1 MGARGCNGAR
11 CKCSAGSRKSLRDC
25 SPCTWV
31 HYLRRAWLWM
41 ESRSDGDCSLPHLS
55 LPPVSLRN
63 FPLRRFPHATS
74 LVLFLLL
81 ACAAASAQQST
92 LTLDPARTT
101 VSFTLGDVLH
111 TVHGTFRLKRGT
123 LQLDPGAAK
132 LTGEIV
138 VEANSGETART
149 RRDGKMHREV
159 LESEQYPEITFRPD
173 RVEGTVSEKAKA
185 TVRVHGMFTIHGVD
199 REIEVHAV
207 AVLAEDHWTA
217 TLHFTIPYV
226 KWGMKNPSA
235 LFLRVD
241 DSVQIDIVA
250 VGTLTSR

>member
-1 MGARGCNGAR
+1 
-11 CKCSAGSRKSLRDC
+11 
-25 SPCTWV
+25 
-31 HYLRRAWLWM
+31 M
-41 ESRSDGDCSLPHLS
+41 ESRSDGDCSLPNLS
-55 LPPVSLRN
+55 LPTFSVRN
-63 FPLRRFPHATS
+63 FSLRRFPHATS
-74 LVLFLLL
+74 LLLFLLL

-138 VEANSGETART
+138 VDANSGDTGSKM
-149 RRDGKMHREV
+149 RDGKMHREV

-173 RVEGTVSEKAKA
+173 RVEGTVSTKGKS
-185 TVRVHGMFTIHGVD
+185 TVKVHGIFTIHGVD
-199 REIEVHAV
+199 REIEVPAV
-207 AVLAEDHWTA
+207 ADLAEDHWTA
-217 TLHFTIPYV
+217 TLHFAIPYV

-250 VGTLTSR
+250 AGTLTSR